1 MAKAC
6 EECTQNCLMMH
17 KKKKDPASVMTTFFK
32 VMIGEEYSKLLVLPP
47 IFARCVKKLVDKTTH
62 LEDFNGEKWDVR
74 FTKINDHL
82 AFKEGWNAFALAHGL
97 RQGDFL
103 VFHYIMKSHFVVLMY
118 GSTGCPE
125 NRHYGFHHRPVKET
139 KKNSNN
145 LIANGQSPSEV
156 LTNCNN
162 FSHES
167 SSKSEPLVNRMNH
180 LETSN
185 KKLNNDR
192 MSPNENAANTQHL
205 VASSS
210 RLLDKETEPLVQ
222 NIDKETEQRS
232 ELLIKNTNKE
242 IDQTSELLA
251 KNKDKE
257 TDQRSE
263 PLVQNTIPDSK
274 SPKSVKPF
282 CLVDNSNGHEQNECR
297 SKSLQPVVVGSDGGQ
312 KNNVAAAGGGSGK
325 TENNS
330 TREVLETRIKMATEK
345 RKESTMRQSEVPD
358 SNPMHKRLRTA
369 DASCTQAKIIKKEP
383 VTSASRLNNSGHHF
397 ASIEISPE
405 PMAKHME
412 TIKREPTTNHGLV
425 GLMKKEPTMNYGLDG
440 LIKKE
445 PTMNHGSGGLIKRV
459 PKPEPVDYDEA
470 PLSGVSNT
478 SFSAVMSSYQ
488 YLELPEWVKLKLKDG
503 VILLRNGTD
512 LWAVFYQTKFGIKAL
527 TGNWETFAKV
537 KGLQPGDK
545 CEFVLE
551 SEPNS
556 RFTCYVFSVH
566 VTR

>member
-1 MAKAC
+1 MHVGCCVRSFRVYDSVNLLDFREQVYTRKTVPMAKAC

-210 RLLDKETEPLVQ
+210 RL
-222 NIDKETEQRS
+222 
-232 ELLIKNTNKE
+232 
-242 IDQTSELLA
+242 
-251 KNKDKE
+251 
-257 TDQRSE
+257 
-263 PLVQNTIPDSK
+263 
-274 SPKSVKPF
+274 
-282 CLVDNSNGHEQNECR
+282 NGHEQNECR

-369 DASCTQAKIIKKEP
+369 DASC
-383 VTSASRLNNSGHHF
+383 RL
-397 ASIEISPE
+397 
-405 PMAKHME
+405 
-412 TIKREPTTNHGLV
+412 L
-425 GLMKKEPTMNYGLDG
+425 
-440 LIKKE
+440 
-445 PTMNHGSGGLIKRV
+445 
-459 PKPEPVDYDEA
+459 
-470 PLSGVSNT
+470 
-478 SFSAVMSSYQ
+478 FSS
-488 YLELPEWVKLKLKDG
+488 
-503 VILLRNGTD
+503 
-512 LWAVFYQTKFGIKAL
+512 
-527 TGNWETFAKV
+527 
-537 KGLQPGDK
+537 
-545 CEFVLE
+545 
-551 SEPNS
+551 
-556 RFTCYVFSVH
+556 
-566 VTR
+566 